1 MVNKMTDIEQII
13 LVHTILIVVGLIGLG
28 LNFWY
33 NMKN

>member
-13 LVHTILIVVGLIGLG
+13 LVHKILIVVGLIGIG

>member
-1 MVNKMTDIEQII
+1 MSDIEQII
-13 LVHTILIVVGLIGLG
+13 LVHIILIVVGLIGLG

>member
-1 MVNKMTDIEQII
+1 MSDIEQII

>member
-13 LVHTILIVVGLIGLG
+13 LAHTILIGVGLIGLG